1 MHTSIRSYRV
11 KSGKSDELIEKVQSG
26 FVPLIRKADGFIG
39 YYVVDAGDGRIAS
52 ISVFQD
58 KAGAEQSTR
67 SAADWVA
74 SNIADLVEGPP
85 EVLSGDT
92 RIDESAMG

>member
-1 MHTSIRSYRV
+1 VYTSIRSYRI
-11 KSGKSDELIEKVQSG
+11 KPGKSDELIQKVQSG
-26 FVPLIRKADGFIG
+26 FVPLIRKSEGFIG
-39 YYVVDAGDGRIAS
+39 YYVVDAGDDRIAS
-52 ISVFQD
+52 ISVFRD

-85 EVLSGDT
+85 EVLSGEA